1 MNHYT
6 MQERGPLPAGHAA
19 TTRHTCCLSVLAV
32 DKVTQTVSLLWRQL
46 MLPHDSICIV
56 PLIHSSDFGSIALIT
71 MNAVLLVSQEGV
83 TGVSTCGFASTTVSS
98 HITLQPSKLPT
109 GLELDASR
117 WIESDRGCLV
127 GSLKDGRLMS
137 VKFQTNE
144 SPVKDIFF
152 SVSLIASSIR
162 CSCFCMNV
170 SGNLWFLGSRLSDC
184 LLISVTQPPS
194 GTLDPSHSIPLDSMK
209 LLTGPS
215 SSAKRVKRMSFDHSS
230 SSSNSDF
237 FCGDDCSV
245 AVRDNIDEEENSL
258 YGKILNPHLSNLNK
272 IGATT
277 NGTRTSTSTSSSALS
292 LYNSDVGAESLLC
305 TKYSLKVTD
314 TIPVLGPVLD
324 GMFCGNDESIDQLDK
339 VEWNR
344 VGMPLSKTMPNPA
357 SAYIVDRE
365 AKDSLHL
372 YTGLDEESGI
382 YRVARGIRVSKLAS
396 RNFPGATGVHCLPA
410 SNRLYSLLFINFLD
424 KSRLFLCHTSG
435 LSKMTEDPIIPDN
448 TTDKVFLPSDLSLK
462 EISCADAGFIATEAT
477 MAIGMLVEFV
487 AVQVVSQCVRVV
499 IMSAESGANGEA
511 LQDVFVCD
519 DIELGGLG
527 GSPGEHIVYA
537 DVCRSWVS
545 LITSVG
551 AVYLLEFDPS
561 DETLVLRHSVQDFQ
575 SSSIMSKGD
584 EERNEGEEKE
594 VEEGRLREGVSAM
607 VEDIEGQ
614 GQGLSHAP
622 PSLGT
627 LLTLSPIAAS
637 LFYGAF
643 PTPSSTPTSSSTTVT
658 SGKTTSISTSSASA
672 SASSSS
678 SASEWAG
685 TSQALDSSPSIVSQ
699 TPGQGQRN
707 QNQQT
712 AFETPSSAV
721 SLSLSLPLS
730 LPLPDTTS
738 KIQELSALQKFKKA
752 EALYLYGDSSFD
764 CYTSSEEHESLD
776 SDTQDPQNGEGTQN
790 HVDEDRMEVVVDADG
805 DEEGYTEFSHSDK
818 AYETPGKRKQND
830 SMEIDDSQA
839 IVEMDV
845 EDAIESMHVVFSDQ
859 YGTVKVI
866 ALDSLR
872 CVFKADNICSL
883 PKLIPLKYEPL
894 DVSNDKPEGV
904 GSPTPHTPHTPHT
917 PITPRPPVSTPTAGS
932 TTLDPTT
939 ETAPRAFRASEK
951 VLVDARLVMLGRT
964 SAPSSLA
971 KLTFV
976 LVLESSDVA
985 VYYLADQYRPDV
997 SMSTKTKKN
1006 VSIVPRD
1013 AFFIKLE
1020 HAVVTRK
1027 RKNRLRKRNPA
1038 FNINDATGAT
1048 NKEYLREADDLCPQR
1063 IRVHHAD
1070 ERTTVLVSG
1079 SRPVMICN
1087 DSGIPFLAPLGTPD
1101 LPFSNNGAYL
1111 LAPLS
1116 VGKIQGVASM
1126 WVENDDGF
1134 PPVPTGLSAAVTES
1148 KKQSTLQLYQ
1158 EVPGLLSYPGSV
1170 TTAKKMHSG
1179 VTTHHCVELL
1189 ARSED
1194 NTEQALL
1201 KNRTFV
1207 LACSTEMRIPFLSAV
1222 LTDDEKDKEE
1232 KFYDRFFP
1240 SLDSFTQ
1247 PDPLVGAAPDMTTRE
1262 HKLVIMQSGTA
1273 VDEYVLPA
1281 GEQVL
1286 GIEALYLTVT
1296 TSTVIP
1302 ALFTPQAIVMEKKTK
1317 RVFFAACTCVEDK
1330 HGEDTQG
1337 EGRIMFF
1344 GLDYALFQDAVGD
1357 SNAALEAK
1365 EIEEIVDG
1373 RSNTSA
1379 PSSSSSSSSQLQSK
1393 PQQAASTQPQ
1403 TKSQQSSEQAKFFK
1417 AIQPKLKLLWTG
1429 PGPASIVKQI
1439 GEYILSTVSTTVY
1452 VYKLNSETMELD
1464 QITFFFAQ
1472 VRTSIRIFYFLFFIF
1487 YFLFFICRPVSVICT
1502 FIEVIVFVDCV
1513 CPLFILFFF
1522 FVNPLLSMHYNSYP
1536 PCI

>member
-1 MNHYT
+1 
-6 MQERGPLPAGHAA
+6 
-19 TTRHTCCLSVLAV
+19 
-32 DKVTQTVSLLWRQL
+32 

-56 PLIHSSDFGSIALIT
+56 PLIQSSDFGSIALIT

-137 VKFQTNE
+137 VKFQTSE

-170 SGNLWFLGSRLSDC
+170 SGKLWFLGSRLSDC

-194 GTLDPSHSIPLDSMK
+194 GSLDPSHSIPLDSMK
-209 LLTGPS
+209 LLTGTS

-245 AVRDNIDEEENSL
+245 AVRDNIDEEESNL

-272 IGATT
+272 IGAAT
-277 NGTRTSTSTSSSALS
+277 NGTRTLTSTSTPASSSSSALS
-292 LYNSDVGAESLLC
+292 LYNSDVGTESLLC

-324 GMFCGNDESIDQLDK
+324 GMFCGNDESIDQLDR
-339 VEWNR
+339 VEWDR

-448 TTDKVFLPSDLSLK
+448 SLDKVFLPSDLSLK

-477 MAIGMLVEFV
+477 IAIGMLVEFV

-575 SSSIMSKGD
+575 SSSIGSKGGLDKNED
-584 EERNEGEEKE
+584 EDGEKE
-594 VEEGRLREGVSAM
+594 VGEGRLREDVSAM
-607 VEDIEGQ
+607 KEDIEGQ
-614 GQGLSHAP
+614 GLSHAL
-622 PSLGT
+622 PSLST

-643 PTPSSTPTSSSTTVT
+643 PTPSSSSTTASSTTVT
-658 SGKTTSISTSSASA
+658 SGKTTTSTATS

-699 TPGQGQRN
+699 TPGQGQKN
-707 QNQQT
+707 LNQQKV
-712 AFETPSSAV
+712 FETPSSSV
-721 SLSLSLPLS
+721 SLSLSLPRP
-730 LPLPDTTS
+730 LPLPDTSS
-738 KIQELSALQKFKKA
+738 KIQVLSALQKFKKA

-776 SDTQDPQNGEGTQN
+776 SDTQDPQNGEVTQN
-790 HVDEDRMEVVVDADG
+790 HVDRDRMEVVVDG
-805 DEEGYTEFSHSDK
+805 DEEGYTEFSRSEN

-830 SMEIDDSQA
+830 NMEIDDSQV
-839 IVEMDV
+839 IVEMEV
-845 EDAIESMHVVFSDQ
+845 KNAIESMHVVFSDQ

-872 CVFKADNICSL
+872 CVFQADNICSL
-883 PKLIPLKYEPL
+883 PKLIPLKYEPS
-894 DVSNDKPEGV
+894 DVSNDKSEGV
-904 GSPTPHTPHTPHT
+904 GSPTPNTPHTPHT
-917 PITPRPPVSTPTAGS
+917 PNTPRPPASTPTAGS

-939 ETAPRAFRASEK
+939 ETAPRAFRATER

-976 LVLESSDVA
+976 LVLESSDVV
-985 VYYLADQYRPDV
+985 VYYLADQYRPDLKKKV
-997 SMSTKTKKN
+997 SM
-1006 VSIVPRD
+1006 VPRD

-1063 IRVHHAD
+1063 IRVHHTD

-1189 ARSED
+1189 AKSED

-1207 LACSTEMRIPFLSAV
+1207 LACSTEIKIPFLSAV

-1240 SLDSFTQ
+1240 SLESFTQ

-1357 SNAALEAK
+1357 SNAAAEVK

-1373 RSNTSA
+1373 KSNTSA
-1379 PSSSSSSSSQLQSK
+1379 PSSSSSSSSLQQSK

-1472 VRTSIRIFYFLFFIF
+1472 VRTSIWIFYFFI
-1487 YFLFFICRPVSVICT
+1487 FLFFYFFICYLLTCVCHLYFRNGFYIT
-1502 FIEVIVFVDCV
+1502 FISLPFIVHA
-1513 CPLFILFFF
+1513 L
-1522 FVNPLLSMHYNSYP
+1522 
-1536 PCI
+1536 